1 MTEGRGRNRRA
12 GVRVTLSLKI
22 QREEHRLY
30 TQTTNSLVGGR
41 VTRHKPTQGLRHAK
55 MTRSQ
60 RQTYNVG

>member
-12 GVRVTLSLKI
+12 GVRVTVSLKI

-41 VTRHKPTQGLRHAK
+41 VTRHKPNLRK
-55 MTRSQ
+55 VLDMQ
-60 RQTYNVG
+60 K